1 MEMTDEMKKEIEYF
15 SALFMYLGARRDNGT
30 TNNMECLGIFS
41 SNGTNTEEEE
51 TEDKLPDPEIKP
63 LLRKGKLWY
72 PKVNSKRLNLETGKY
87 NAGMLNPKEYYDK
100 HKHETKHC
108 DFCNQDIKLCSFYRH
123 TRSKKCKK
131 IGTLLQTNA

>member
-1 MEMTDEMKKEIEYF
+1 MEMTDKMKTKIEYF
-15 SALFMYLGARRDNGT
+15 AALFMYLEAKRDYETANGT
-30 TNNMECLGIFS
+30 STEVEPS
-41 SNGTNTEEEE
+41 EEEE
-51 TEDKLPDPEIKP
+51 EPETEVPVPEIKP

-87 NAGMLNPKEYYDK
+87 NGGVLNPKEYYDK

-108 DFCNQDIKLCSFYRH
+108 DFCNQDIKVCSFYKH

-131 IGTLLQTNA
+131 IGTLLQANA